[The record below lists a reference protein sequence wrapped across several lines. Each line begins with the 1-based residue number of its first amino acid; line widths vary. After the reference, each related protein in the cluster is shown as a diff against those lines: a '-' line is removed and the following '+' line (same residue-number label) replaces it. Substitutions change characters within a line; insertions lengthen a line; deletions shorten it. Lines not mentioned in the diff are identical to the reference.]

1 MAKGKWD
8 PKLKINILPLE
19 QQFFADN
26 FGNWTECTESCGGCG
41 VRWRNRECLKKK
53 DECNCIGQNREEEV
67 CNLNVCIYPK
77 QPTCCGQRFPA
88 SVNGTFSCAILPKF
102 NIAY

>member
-1 MAKGKWD
+1 MIEENKSKWS
-8 PKLKINILPLE
+8 
-19 QQFFADN
+19 N

-41 VRWRNRECLKKK
+41 IRWRNRECLKKK
-53 DECNCIGQNREEEV
+53 DGCNCIGQNREEEV

-88 SVNGTFSCAILPKF
+88 SVNGTFSCAISPNFDIVENETLK
-102 NIAY
+102 Y